1 MNELMM
7 MMAAMGM
14 LEDLEEIDTVCPVCG
29 KQRTV
34 CGADFEDF
42 TMSAMVCTECN
53 NIIAFDKDGTTVTM
67 GIDSS
72 IAELVKQTLIERGE
86 VVEVKHIEEEEEEET
101 EEEMSIMSIIDA
113 LLDSECDCENCDE
126 TNCAHHP
133 SNQE

>member
-86 VVEVKHIEEEEEEET
+86 VVEVKHIEEET
-101 EEEMSIMSIIDA
+101 EEEMSIMSIMYE
-113 LLDSECDCENCDE
+113 LVSECDCENCDE
-126 TNCAHHP
+126 TDCIHHP

>member
-86 VVEVKHIEEEEEEET
+86 VVEVKHIEEET
-101 EEEMSIMSIIDA
+101 EEEMSIMSIMDE
-113 LLDSECDCENCDE
+113 LVSECDCENCDE
-126 TNCAHHP
+126 TDCIHHP

>member
-86 VVEVKHIEEEEEEET
+86 VVEVKHIEEET
-101 EEEMSIMSIIDA
+101 EEEMSIMSIMDE
-113 LLDSECDCENCDE
+113 LLSECDCENCDE
-126 TNCAHHP
+126 TDCIHHP